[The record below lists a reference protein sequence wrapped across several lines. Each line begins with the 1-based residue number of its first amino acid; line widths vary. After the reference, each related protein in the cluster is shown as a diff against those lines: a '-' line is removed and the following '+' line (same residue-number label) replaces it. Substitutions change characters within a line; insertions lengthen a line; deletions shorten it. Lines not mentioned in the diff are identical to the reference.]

1 MKQLLLMR
9 HAKSSWD
16 VPGQS
21 DLDRTLNE
29 RGKKDAP
36 EMAHRIKKH
45 GFKPQLFVC
54 SPAKRTQKT
63 AKIVAEI
70 LEYPENSIEQETSMY
85 NADISDL
92 LYTIRTFNDEHQRVM
107 MIGHNPGFT
116 SLIGILTNSLLENL
130 PTAGVALIRFDIKS
144 WKQVAHHTGVLDWV
158 DFPKSK
164 DGD

>member
-21 DLDRTLNE
+21 DFDRGLNE

-45 GFKPQLFVC
+45 EFTAELIVC

-63 AKIVAEI
+63 AGIVAEI
-70 LEYPENSIEQETSMY
+70 LDYPVKKIELETSMY
-85 NADISDL
+85 DADISDL
-92 LYTIRTFNDEHQRVM
+92 LHIIRSFDDNLHRVM

-116 SLIGILTNSLLENL
+116 GLIGILTNSLIENL
-130 PTAGVALIRFDIKS
+130 PTAGVALLEFPFKS
-144 WKQVAHHTGVLDWV
+144 WKQVTHQSGELKWF
-158 DFPKSK
+158 DFPKNQ
-164 DGD
+164 D